1 MIWNSSYN
9 IISQTSSL
17 MKMINEN
24 ESPELNQKLGEAYYM
39 RGMMY
44 FYLCRVF
51 GRPYYQEPE
60 KNLGV
65 PIVNGMPEDMDNLD
79 LPDRSSVK
87 DTYEQVLSDLKK
99 AEELM
104 SDFKSPAYAS
114 KYAAGQGFP
123 NSGIRFNY
131 LIIVNEVNEKVINS
145 LY

>member
-1 MIWNSSYN
+1 MDLWSAYPCKRYPRGTLHNSVN
-9 IISQTSSL
+9 AQ
-17 MKMINEN
+17 M
-24 ESPELNQKLGEAYYM
+24 Q
-39 RGMMY
+39 

-99 AEELM
+99 AEELI
-104 SDFKSPAYAS
+104 SDFKSPAYA
-114 KYAAGQGFP
+114 
-123 NSGIRFNY
+123 
-131 LIIVNEVNEKVINS
+131 
-145 LY
+145 